1 MLFRGTLLA
10 FALSGLVRAAPLPSE
25 LSLPARDALA
35 RLCAAG
41 LLEGYPDGALKGD
54 RPLTRWEAA
63 LIVARLLAR
72 PSRPGALA
80 TERDAL
86 KLLAAELRE
95 QLAALNA
102 KALSLEEVIPRL
114 EGRLEERERI
124 QFYGRIEAR
133 TVSQSFQNLG
143 AGDNDSLRAGAGT
156 RGRVPYFDYNA
167 VVGSTTLGNG
177 RPQIQGVVPTVDYRN
192 GRALMSGVGFTSL
205 AVLGMKTLVHPDW
218 EAGLELAA
226 FSSQGN
232 NVVDA
237 YWGLSAPYLL
247 NPFTATAEGGPQSQN
262 HSPYTS
268 MVLDRAWLEHKKS
281 RTRLVLGSFERLR
294 MSPLVYAGQ
303 TNNNVNPPSRFLGFG
318 FNLSGNLE
326 LSPKGSLQWELL
338 GSRLGNG
345 VNYMNTDYQTYVL
358 GADVD
363 YQFPAGHLQAN
374 FARMTELPPSQ
385 LPAVAGLT
393 SGLNVPYGAASTWT
407 VRQWVNPPGYYVHQ
421 IAVPNSVVQ
430 GVYQPNVSDGR
441 PVPGWNWDR
450 DNAAGITSG
459 AGVFGPQGQDT
470 FGLAGSYTFFPG
482 LQVNGEWANSRYQS
496 NKKSSYTSNGQAL
509 RVDLTGKLFD
519 DSLTLILA
527 YTSIDPTFSPALWNN
542 QLFGTRF
549 VRYNRF
555 AGAFNL
561 FDNTRYPHNRQ
572 GFQLRSQWNFDAKN
586 GNFWTRVAKWRQTR
600 TSLYDVRYAAGS
612 LAPNT
617 PNVPVLGYS
626 PGFTDQVFSGLASPL
641 LYGAGS
647 ANSFTPTLQP
657 LEDPRG
663 REDTYTIGVS
673 HRWPEAAVNVS
684 LEYERIDFNRPTSL
698 EPALGGSQNAVR
710 LSTQYWNL
718 GVLWQPQPDWDFSA
732 GYEYVSYT
740 GHFDPAGLYNGYAN
754 STGLTTFDNLDSR
767 QHIPYLGFQ
776 HRLNEKSEFGATL
789 RHYHTLDLVHPGI
802 QPANGA
808 TVGSSAHPF
817 SWQGWQL
824 ISNYSLKF

>member
-1 MLFRGTLLA
+1 MA
-10 FALSGLVRAAPLPSE
+10 ALVRAAPLPSE
-25 LSLPARDALA
+25 LSPQARDAVA
-35 RLCAAG
+35 RLSAAG
-41 LLEGYPDGALKGD
+41 LIEGYADGVYKGD
-54 RPLTRWEAA
+54 RAASRWEVA
-63 LIVARLLAR
+63 LLVARLLAR
-72 PSRPGALA
+72 QPGGWASRADLQALRLLTEELHEQLTALGVRVSGLDASLA
-80 TERDAL
+80 TLERRTADL
-86 KLLAAELRE
+86 
-95 QLAALNA
+95 
-102 KALSLEEVIPRL
+102 
-114 EGRLEERERI
+114 ERI
-124 QFYGRIEAR
+124 RFYGRIEAR
-133 TVSQSFQNLG
+133 SVAQSFQNLG
-143 AGDNDSLRAGAGT
+143 SGDNDSLRGGTGA
-156 RGRVPYFDYNA
+156 RGRVPFFDYNA

-177 RPQIQGVVPTVDYRN
+177 RPQVQGVVPTVDYRN
-192 GRALMSGVGFTSL
+192 GRALMSGVGFTAL
-205 AVLGMKTLVHPDW
+205 AVLGIKLQPHPDW

-232 NVVDA
+232 NPIDA

-262 HSPYTS
+262 HSPFTS
-268 MVLDRAWLEHKKS
+268 MVLDRAWLEHTKS
-281 RTRLVLGSFERLR
+281 KTRLVLGSFERLR

-303 TNNNVNPPSRFLGFG
+303 TNNNVNPPTRFLGYG
-318 FNLSGNLE
+318 FNLSGDLE
-326 LSPKGSLQWELL
+326 LSPKSALQWELL

-345 VNYMNTDYQTYVL
+345 VNYLATDYQTYVL
-358 GADVD
+358 GADLD
-363 YQFPAGHLQAN
+363 YVFPAGHLQAN
-374 FARMTELPPSQ
+374 FARMTELPPAQ

-393 SGLNVPYGAASTWT
+393 NGLNVPYGMASTWT

-421 IAVPNSVVQ
+421 MRQTNQVVD

-441 PVPGWNWDR
+441 PIPGWNWDV
-450 DNAAGITSG
+450 DNAAGITTG

-482 LQVNGEWANSRYQS
+482 LQANGEWANSRYQT
-496 NKKSSYTSNGQAL
+496 NKKSPYTSNGQAVRL
-509 RVDLTGKLFD
+509 DLTGKLFD

-572 GFQLRSQWNFDAKN
+572 GFQFRSQWNFDAKN

-600 TSLYDVRYAAGS
+600 TSMYDVRYAAGS
-612 LAPNT
+612 LAPDT
-617 PNVPVLGYS
+617 PNFGVLGYA

-641 LYGAGS
+641 LYGPGS
-647 ANSFTPTLQP
+647 ANSFSPSLQP

-673 HRWPEAAVNVS
+673 HRWPESAVNVS

-710 LSTQYWNL
+710 LTTQYFNL
-718 GVLWQPQPDWDFSA
+718 GVVWQPQPDWDLSA
-732 GYEYVSYT
+732 GYECVVYK
-740 GHFDPAGLYNGYAN
+740 GHFDPAGLYNGYALSSGSN
-754 STGLTTFDNLDSR
+754 TFANLDST
-767 QHIPYLGFQ
+767 QHVPYLGFQ

-789 RHYHTLDLVHPGI
+789 RHYHTVDGVDPTI
-802 QPANGA
+802 QPAAGSAN
-808 TVGSSAHPF
+808 VGSSAHPF